1 MSTNASATLLEP
13 GAGHTEPSVLA
24 PLLKTNGFDLA
35 FNMLDIGA
43 ALLEGETEPYHQLL
57 AAFPSS
63 RLSGFELDPR
73 LCEELNSNAA
83 AGVRYYPCALG
94 KTEEKRRLYN
104 AVHPMC
110 TSLYPPDERFADLF
124 GRLDGMRLKGTSEIT
139 T

>member
-1 MSTNASATLLEP
+1 M
-13 GAGHTEPSVLA
+13 LA

-57 AAFPSS
+57 DAFSSS

-83 AGVRYYPCALG
+83 AGVRRSG
-94 KTEEKRRLYN
+94 WE
-104 AVHPMC
+104 
-110 TSLYPPDERFADLF
+110 
-124 GRLDGMRLKGTSEIT
+124 
-139 T
+139 